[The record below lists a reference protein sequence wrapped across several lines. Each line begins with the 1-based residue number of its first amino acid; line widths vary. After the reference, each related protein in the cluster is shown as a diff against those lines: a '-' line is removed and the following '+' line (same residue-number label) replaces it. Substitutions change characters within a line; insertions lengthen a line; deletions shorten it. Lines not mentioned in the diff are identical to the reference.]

1 MLLTLTTAKQHL
13 RVTHDSEDAI
23 ITLYLLA
30 AEQAA
35 VSYLDR
41 KVYSD
46 SASLIAAVAAAPAA
60 FSAGRAAYITAIDA
74 AMLVTDADEK
84 AEAVR
89 VADLAYSRVRIESRQ
104 VHDGIV
110 LNEAISE
117 AILLTLGSSFANRE
131 DVVVGLSVAQ
141 LPVGAHLRLQ
151 LYRMG
156 MGL

>member
-41 KVYSD
+41 KVYAD
-46 SASLIAAVAAAPAA
+46 GASLIAAVAAAPAA

-89 VADLAYSRVRIESRQ
+89 VAVLVYSRVCIDSRQ
-104 VHDGIV
+104 THDGIV
-110 LNEAISE
+110 LNELIS
-117 AILLTLGSSFANRE
+117 AAMLLTLGSSFANRE
-131 DVVVGLSVAQ
+131 DAVVGLSVAA
-141 LPVGAHLRLQ
+141 LPMGAHALMQPFRA
-151 LYRMG
+151 
-156 MGL
+156 GLGV